1 MIKQKKIAILGSTG
15 SIGKSLLKIIS
26 RDNKKYKIIGID
38 NNFRKKFFGEGASV
52 DSSRVYLQKNFKNFR
67 NYKVD
72 ISKYNDLKKIF
83 KIYKNKI
90 KLVINCA
97 AQPSHDWAKKNIM
110 LDYKVNAL
118 GTLNLLELVKTYCPK
133 SVFVQLSTNKVY
145 GDTPNKIKLVEKKYR
160 YDVKKSSKFYKGIN
174 NNMTID
180 NSVHSFFG
188 VSKCSADLI
197 TQEYGRNLGLFTVV
211 FRLGCITGPAHAGA
225 ELHGFLSYLIKCNI
239 SKKKYKI
246 FGYKGKQVR
255 DNIHSFDLVNAIWE
269 FYKNPKKGEIY
280 NLGGGRENSC
290 SVLEAINLAEKISGI
305 KFNYKIFKKNRVGD
319 HIWYITDNKK
329 FKNDYTNWKIQ
340 KKLPLIFKEIIS
352 QELNNDNN

>member
-1 MIKQKKIAILGSTG
+1 MNYVLITG
-15 SIGKSLLKIIS
+15 SSGLVGSEAVKFFH
-26 RDNKKYKIIGID
+26 KKNFKIIGID
-38 NNFRKKFFGEGASV
+38 NNFRKKFFGKGASV
-52 DSSRVYLQKNFKNFR
+52 DKSRIYLQKNFKNFQ
-67 NYKVD
+67 NYNLD
-72 ISKYNDLKKIF
+72 ISKYNQLKKIF
-83 KIYKNKI
+83 QKYKSKI

-97 AQPSHDWAKKNIM
+97 AQPSHDWATKNIM
-110 LDYKVNAL
+110 LDYNVNAI
-118 GTLNLLELVKTYCPK
+118 GTLNLLELVKVYCSK

-145 GDTPNKIKLVEKKYR
+145 GDTPNKIRLIEKKFR
-160 YDVKKSSKFYKGIN
+160 YDVKKGSKFYNGIDSK
-174 NNMTID
+174 MTID

-197 TQEYGRNLGLFTVV
+197 TQEFGRNIGLSTVV

-239 SKKKYKI
+239 KKKNYNI

-290 SVLEAINLAEKISGI
+290 SILEAINLSEKMSGI

-319 HIWYITDNKK
+319 HIWYISDNKK
-329 FKNDYTNWKIQ
+329 FKKDYKNWKIK
-340 KKLPLIFKEIIS
+340 KKLPTIFKEIIT
-352 QELNNDNN
+352 EEFKNDNY